1 VSSPLVV
8 SVPEEYLAAALRTL
22 DPPVEVVMW
31 DLTGPAPR
39 ERIDVVVPD
48 YLAPKS
54 RLANLSGVGTRL
66 VQSQSIGYDGVAQ
79 MLPPGTVY
87 ANAASVHET
96 STAELAVALILASQ
110 RGLPDF
116 VRAADQGT
124 WSFAFHESLA
134 DRTVLLLGY
143 GGVGRAIEARLLP
156 FEVAI
161 VRVAR
166 SARRAGDVDVHAWTE
181 LPALLPRADV
191 VVVSLPLSEET
202 THLIDAEFL
211 SLMSDHSLLV
221 NVGRGPLVDTD
232 AVLEEATSERLR
244 FALDVVEP
252 EPLPEHHPLF
262 ALSNVLIS
270 PHVGGA
276 TNAMYPRVIK
286 LIVAQVQRL
295 QRGEEPVNVVLRT

>member
-1 VSSPLVV
+1 MFSPLVV
-8 SVPEEYLAAALRTL
+8 SVPEEYLAAALGAL
-22 DPPVEVVMW
+22 DPPVDVVMW
-31 DLTGPAPR
+31 DLSGPAPR
-39 ERIDVVVPD
+39 AHIDVVVPD

-54 RLANLSGVGTRL
+54 CLANLAGVTTRL

-79 MLPPGTVY
+79 MLPPGTIY
-87 ANAASVHET
+87 ANSASVHET

-124 WSFAFHESLA
+124 WAFAFHESLA

-156 FEVAI
+156 FEVNL

-166 SARRAGDVDVHAWTE
+166 SARRVGDVDVHAWTE
-181 LPALLPRADV
+181 LRALLPRADV
-191 VVVSLPLSEET
+191 VVVSLPLTEET
-202 THLIDAEFL
+202 AQLVDAEFL
-211 SLMSDHSLLV
+211 SHMSDNSLLV
-221 NVGRGPLVDTD
+221 NVGRGPLVDT
-232 AVLEEATSERLR
+232 AAMLEEATSARLR
-244 FALDVVEP
+244 FALDVVDP
-252 EPLPEHHPLF
+252 EPLPDHHPLF

-276 TNAMYPRVIK
+276 TSAMFPRVIK

>member
-1 VSSPLVV
+1 
-8 SVPEEYLAAALRTL
+8 
-22 DPPVEVVMW
+22 
-31 DLTGPAPR
+31 
-39 ERIDVVVPD
+39 
-48 YLAPKS
+48 
-54 RLANLSGVGTRL
+54 
-66 VQSQSIGYDGVAQ
+66 
-79 MLPPGTVY
+79 
-87 ANAASVHET
+87 
-96 STAELAVALILASQ
+96 
-110 RGLPDF
+110 
-116 VRAADQGT
+116 
-124 WSFAFHESLA
+124 
-134 DRTVLLLGY
+134 
-143 GGVGRAIEARLLP
+143 VGRAIEARLLP

>member
-1 VSSPLVV
+1 MSTPLVV
-8 SVPEEYLAAALRTL
+8 SVPGARLADALLDL
-22 DPPVEVVMW
+22 DPPVDVVIW
-31 DLTGPAPR
+31 DLSGPAPR
-39 ERIDVVVPD
+39 EHIDVVVPD
-48 YLAPKS
+48 YLAPKE
-54 RLANLSGVGTRL
+54 RLVNLAGVNARL
-66 VQSQSIGYDGVAQ
+66 VQSQSIGYDGVAL

-116 VRAADQGT
+116 VRAADQGK

-143 GGVGRAIEARLLP
+143 GGVGRAIESRLLA
-156 FEVAI
+156 FEVDI
-161 VRVAR
+161 VRVAHR
-166 SARRAGDVDVHAWTE
+166 ARREGDTQVHAWTE
-181 LPALLPRADV
+181 LPALLPHADI
-191 VVVSLPLSEET
+191 VVVSLPLTDET
-202 THLIDAEFL
+202 AQLVDADFL

-221 NVGRGPLVDTD
+221 NVGRGPLVDTG
-232 AVLEEATSERLR
+232 AMLAEATSARLR

-252 EPLPEHHPLF
+252 EPLPAHHPLF

-276 TNAMYPRVIK
+276 SSAMFPRVVK
-286 LIVAQVQRL
+286 LIVSQVQRI

>member
-1 VSSPLVV
+1 MSSPLVV
-8 SVPEEYLAAALRTL
+8 SVPQEYLAAALRTL
-22 DPPVEVVMW
+22 NPPVDVVMW
-31 DLTGPAPR
+31 DLTAPAPR

-54 RLANLSGVGTRL
+54 RLANLAGVGARL

-116 VRAADQGT
+116 VRAAEQGT

-156 FEVAI
+156 FEVDF

-191 VVVSLPLSEET
+191 VVVSLPLNEET
-202 THLIDAEFL
+202 THLVDAEFL
-211 SLMSDHSLLV
+211 SLMGDHSLLV

-232 AVLEEATSERLR
+232 ALLEEATSARLR

-276 TNAMYPRVIK
+276 TNAMYPRIIK

>member
-1 VSSPLVV
+1 M
-8 SVPEEYLAAALRTL
+8 PEVYLAEALSCL

-31 DLTGPAPR
+31 DLSGPAPR
-39 ERIDVVVPD
+39 DHIDVVVPD
-48 YLAPKS
+48 YLAAKS
-54 RLANLSGVGTRL
+54 RLANLASVTTRL
-66 VQSQSIGYDGVAQ
+66 VQSQSIGYDGVAAL
-79 MLPPGTVY
+79 LPPGTLY

-116 VRAADQGT
+116 VRAADRGQ
-124 WSFAFHESLA
+124 WAFAFHESLA
-134 DRTVLLLGY
+134 DRTVMLLGY

-156 FEVAI
+156 FEVNI

-181 LPALLPRADV
+181 LPALLRTADV
-191 VVVSLPLSEET
+191 VVVSLPLTEET
-202 THLIDAEFL
+202 AQLVDAKFL
-211 SLMSDHSLLV
+211 SHMSDASLLV
-221 NVGRGPLVDTD
+221 NVGRGPLVDTA
-232 AVLEEATSERLR
+232 AVLEEATSARLR
-244 FALDVVEP
+244 FALDVVDP

-262 ALSNVLIS
+262 SLSNVLIS

-276 TNAMYPRVIK
+276 TSAMFPRVVK
-286 LIVAQVQRL
+286 LVLAQVQRL